1 MTEIIHVPI
10 STPCVSQP
18 YALSQI
24 RPRISRFSPIARE
37 LRDCQSRI
45 ILSAESQ
52 AHFDSLRSEF
62 EKSGAGVLSIDVFDT
77 LLLRNNQSEARRFL
91 NVSHRILRELQ
102 SSGKFGKAHS
112 LTQYDLMIARA
123 DAMRVSYRTRRPV
136 RGCVEGAITD
146 VIKIARR
153 SLGLPPE
160 ADAIFRQCEIEYEA
174 SVLHFNKALFKLIP
188 IVRSRGGQI
197 ILVSDMYLSS
207 DLIGSIIQ
215 KIEPAALDMFDA
227 IFSSGD
233 LLVSKRSGRIFGE
246 IERQLETG
254 SASFFHIGDSFLGD
268 VAKPREAGW
277 KAIHYPV
284 SEAEMHERAGDLAS
298 FVSEMRALGLAVDH
312 WAKI

>member
-1 MTEIIHVPI
+1 M
-10 STPCVSQP
+10 
-18 YALSQI
+18 
-24 RPRISRFSPIARE
+24 
-37 LRDCQSRI
+37 
-45 ILSAESQ
+45 SAESQ
-52 AHFDSLRSEF
+52 THFDALRSEF
-62 EKSGAGVLSIDVFDT
+62 EKSGAGVLSFDVFDT

-91 NVSHRILRELQ
+91 NVSRRILGELQ
-102 SSGKFGKAHS
+102 SSGKFEKANS

-136 RGCVEGAITD
+136 RGCVEGAIAD

-188 IVRSRGGQI
+188 FVRSRGGKI

-207 DLIGSIIQ
+207 ELIGSIIQ
-215 KIEPAALDMFDA
+215 KIDPAALHLFDA

-233 LLVSKRSGRIFGE
+233 LSVSKRSGRIFRE
-246 IERQLETG
+246 IERQLEIG
-254 SASFFHIGDSFLGD
+254 PASFFHIGDSFLGD
-268 VAKPREAGW
+268 VLKPREAGW
-277 KAIHYPV
+277 KALHYPV
-284 SEAEMHERAGDLAS
+284 SQGEMHERLEDLAS
-298 FVSEMRALGLAVDH
+298 FVSEMRSLGLPVDH